1 MGRVLALSKKLGQWG
16 IFSSIGIHV
25 ARYQGGDYLAQS
37 GEPRSFDYWRSLAFA
52 SFGFYCGGVYH
63 WVYGPIYTFLFLQR
77 GVSALPVVLFDYAVT
92 AQVLYFPPYY
102 LLQDFIRSE
111 TPSCTRAL
119 EQCSAQ
125 RWEDFQALISV
136 FLPLSWFNYSFV
148 PSCWRGTFSGVAGL
162 VWAIRLSNLRG
173 IEV

>member
-1 MGRVLALSKKLGQWG
+1 MRSG
-16 IFSSIGIHV
+16 IIRASAS
-25 ARYQGGDYLAQS
+25 
-37 GEPRSFDYWRSLAFA
+37 PSLAE
-52 SFGFYCGGVYH
+52 VYH